1 MPKIGVYIC
10 HCGHN
15 ILGTVD
21 VPAVVEYAATL
32 PDVVLSKEF
41 QFMCSDPGQELIKAD
56 VQEHGLDRI
65 VVASCS
71 PLMHER
77 TFRRAI
83 SEVGLNPYLYAMA
96 NIREHVSWVTEDKD
110 EATQKANH
118 LVAGA
123 VYRVAHQEELFPEK
137 VDVNPA
143 VLVIGAGIAGIEAAL
158 KCAEAGKKVYLVEKE
173 PSIGGHMAYFDKTFP
188 TLDCAACILTPKMVD
203 VGIHENIE
211 LMTWSEVTK
220 VDGYIGNFAA
230 TIKKKARHVDLELCN
245 SCGDCVEHCPAIIYP
260 DLKVIEVD
268 NRVVKAK
275 KMVEA
280 KKPVAPRY

>member
-32 PDVVLSKEF
+32 PDVAMAKEF

-56 VQEHGLDRI
+56 ILEHKLDRI

-96 NIREHVSWVTEDKD
+96 NIREQVSWVTEDKD
-110 EATQKANH
+110 EATEKAKH

-137 VDVNPA
+137 VDVTPA
-143 VLVIGAGIAGIEAAL
+143 VLVIGAGLAGIEAAL
-158 KCAEAGKKVYLVEKE
+158 KCAEAGKKVYLVEQE
-173 PSIGGHMAYFDKTFP
+173 PSIGGQMAYFDKTFP

-220 VDGYIGNFAA
+220 VDGYIGNFKA

-245 SCGDCVEHCPAIIYP
+245 SCGDCIEACPAIIYP

-275 KMVEA
+275 KMAEA